1 MKKRAALLVIVFF
14 IMSSCSPPSASQTL
28 KQNDLTASSQE
39 ISPSFE
45 ENNTDNEDFD
55 PQENLPT
62 HPEQNSLASQIQALN
77 IDPNQVRVV
86 STSQVEWSD
95 TCLEV
100 DQPGVECFPRITQGY
115 WVVMEANGLQFEY
128 HSDLTGSDI
137 QPATPVLSWTR
148 NGGEQG
154 YCDTLIVYLPDT
166 AYACW
171 CQSGEVNTATA
182 NLLDILS
189 VEEYDQLI
197 ELLRDFNESTVNQSS
212 SDGSDSAVVSLTFY
226 GQGEEFPNTDHQQ
239 TFMAIAQEI
248 FTRIT
253 P

>member
-1 MKKRAALLVIVFF
+1 MVIVFF
-14 IMSSCSPPSASQTL
+14 IMSSCATQSASQTPI
-28 KQNDLTASSQE
+28 QNDLNASSQE

-86 STSQVEWSD
+86 STSQIEWSD

-100 DQPGVECFPRITQGY
+100 DQPGVECFPQATQGY
-115 WVVMEANGLQFEY
+115 WVVMEANGLQFDY
-128 HSDLTGSDI
+128 HSDQTGSDI
-137 QPATPVLSWTR
+137 QPATPGLSWTR
-148 NGGEQG
+148 EGGEEG
-154 YCDTLIVYLPDT
+154 YCDRLIIYLPDT
-166 AYACW
+166 AHACW
-171 CQSGEVNTATA
+171 CQSGEMKAATV

-189 VEEYDQLI
+189 IEEYDQLI
-197 ELLRDFNESTVNQSS
+197 DSLRNFNENSINPSS
-212 SDGSDSAVVSLTFY
+212 SSGSDSAVVSLTFY
-226 GQGEEFPNTDHQQ
+226 GQGQEFPNSDQQ
-239 TFMAIAQEI
+239 QSLLAIAQEI
-248 FTRIT
+248 FSRIT